1 MSTTRRNSN
10 KLAINETLYKLS
22 AKTSRSKHSKHL
34 LITAFSML
42 SKISNRDTF
51 EFSIEIDGHEL
62 TVVDSSNQTL
72 QGILSFYEQNKED
85 NENLTIELT
94 ISKNLKNGRIS
105 IYSLPSFSLF
115 FSANSVLDR
124 INILS
129 GIFDNSINFEVFSH
143 IRSFGSKTISFTA
156 YTSAATGHIT
166 PEDTKIRLSKV
177 SRFQDNSNFMQ
188 LKQEFLPEDFSC
200 SMPAHENP
208 YHDFF
213 TTARLLYSLA
223 FIANSTELTDEKF
236 ISFKI
241 NGYKTINTT
250 KKKPEDLNENSII
263 AYKIYEWIYSEGQC
277 SDKIGLARNIITLES
292 NSTDISLT
300 ASTWR
305 TIQSNYS
312 IYLRENIGK
321 YLDLKS
327 KLLEYITEFNKRA
340 LEATDSFTSSFQSN
354 TIGFTTFI
362 VTVVA
367 VNGIKDSGADKI
379 FSKEY
384 IFIAFIICAIS
395 TLWLLISKSDTNNR
409 ILYLI
414 EQTKSSI
421 SKNYSN
427 ILSIDEVNDSIDPT
441 IEKIKIHTSQRI
453 KKYKNLWISSTLI
466 FLFLFIAGYLISDP
480 AQHKAEDPG
489 KNLEKTEDIINFKKL
504 KPQDYL

>member
-1 MSTTRRNSN
+1 MSIMRRNSN
-10 KLAINETLYKLS
+10 KFSINETLFKFS
-22 AKTSRSKHSKHL
+22 ARASRGDHSKHL
-34 LITAFSML
+34 FTKLFSLL

-51 EFSIEIDGHEL
+51 ELSIEIDGHEL
-62 TVVDSSNQTL
+62 TVIDSSNQTL
-72 QGILSFYEQNKED
+72 QETLSFYEKNREE
-85 NENLTIELT
+85 NEALTIELT
-94 ISKNLKNGRIS
+94 INKTLANKKIS
-105 IYSLPSFSLF
+105 IYSLTSFSLF
-115 FSANSVLDR
+115 FNANSVLDR

-129 GIFDNSINFEVFSH
+129 SVFESSIHFEVFRP
-143 IRSFGSKTISFTA
+143 IKNFGSKTIIFTA
-156 YTSAATGHIT
+156 HNSIITDHID
-166 PEDTKIRLSKV
+166 PEGIKLRSSKI
-177 SRFQDNSNFMQ
+177 SRFQDNSNSMQ
-188 LKQEFLPEDFSC
+188 LKQEFLPEDFFC
-200 SMPAHENP
+200 LMPAHENP
-208 YHDFF
+208 YHAFF

-223 FIANSTELTDEKF
+223 FIANSTELTEEKH

-250 KKKPEDLNENSII
+250 KKKPEELNENSSI

-292 NSTDISLT
+292 DSCTISLT

-312 IYLRENIGK
+312 IYLKENIGK

-340 LEATDSFTSSFQSN
+340 LEATDSFTNSFQSN

-384 IFIAFIICAIS
+384 IFIALIICAIS
-395 TLWLLISKSDTNNR
+395 TLWMLISKSDTNNR

-421 SKNYSN
+421 SINYAN
-427 ILSIDEVNDSIDPT
+427 ILSIEEVNDSIDPT
-441 IEKIKIHTSQRI
+441 IEKIKTHTNNRI
-453 KKYKNLWISSTLI
+453 KKYKNLWISSTLT
-466 FLFLFIAGYLISDP
+466 FLFLFIVGYFISAPVQQQTDP
-480 AQHKAEDPG
+480 SG
-489 KNLEKTEDIINFKKL
+489 KNAEKSQDIINFKKL
-504 KPQDYL
+504 RPRDYL